1 MIIAEEL
8 AKYFKVKFDP
18 KKVVKKQN
26 FVINFKQGV
35 AAKMNQKYEELKNK
49 YGRVGENKIMSYD
62 IPNLNFL
69 FELNSASDDY
79 LLSVL

>member
-1 MIIAEEL
+1 M
-8 AKYFKVKFDP
+8 
-18 KKVVKKQN
+18 
-26 FVINFKQGV
+26 INFKQGE
-35 AAKMNQKYEELKNK
+35 AAKMNQKYEELKMK

-62 IPNLNFL
+62 IPNLSFL